1 LIFPIS
7 LHDNLKIN
15 GRHPVLKTESLS
27 LKIIFFITLLYQS
40 YKKGYRSYLKL
51 ERGLSSN
58 TLDAYL
64 HDVDLLFRFLE
75 ESDKPDNFKTVKLQD
90 LRRFILFIN
99 EMKLGSYSQARIISG
114 IKSFFN
120 YLVLENVILSNPAE
134 LLESPRLGRKL
145 PEVLTPDEVT
155 LIIDSVDL
163 SKPEGERD
171 KAILEV
177 LYGCGVRVSELTGL
191 RLSDLHFKEGLIVV
205 TGKGDKQ
212 RLVPIGS
219 LAQKQVNIYRH
230 QIRIRLRPAKNAE
243 DILFLNRRG
252 GRLSRQMVFLV
263 VKRQVEKAGIRKKV
277 SPHTFR
283 HSFATHL
290 VQNGAD
296 LRAVQQLLGHVSIT
310 TTEIYTHLNQEDLR
324 RAILKYHPRNR

>member
-1 LIFPIS
+1 ML
-7 LHDNLKIN
+7 N
-15 GRHPVLKTESLS
+15 
-27 LKIIFFITLLYQS
+27 QS
-40 YKKGYRSYLKL
+40 YKNGFRQYLKL

-58 TLDAYL
+58 TIDAYL
-64 HDVDLLFRFLE
+64 HDVDLLFRYMDEQTNGKNIKQVTLDDLRGFLE
-75 ESDKPDNFKTVKLQD
+75 
-90 LRRFILFIN
+90 FIN
-99 EMKLGSYSQARIISG
+99 EMKLGPLSQARIISG
-114 IKSFFN
+114 IKSFYRF
-120 YLVLENVILSNPAE
+120 LMLEKVVDTDPSE

-145 PEVLTPDEVT
+145 PEVLTMEEVIQ
-155 LIIDSVDL
+155 IIDSVDL

-177 LYGCGVRVSELTGL
+177 LYGCGLRVSEVIGL

-205 TGKGDKQ
+205 TGKGNKQ
-212 RLVPIGS
+212 RLVPVGDV
-219 LAQKQVNIYRH
+219 AQKQILIYKDQVRIH
-230 QIRIRLRPAKNAE
+230 QSPVKKAE
-243 DILFLNRRG
+243 NILFLNNRG
-252 GRLSRQMVFLV
+252 GPLSRQMIFIIVR
-263 VKRQVEKAGIRKKV
+263 RQAEMAGIRKKI

-324 RAILKYHPRNR
+324 RAILDYHPRNQ